1 MKRAGCIAP
10 HVHASYQA
18 KENLILEMKEAKKQC
33 YHEFK
38 NMIHRWSEESDL
50 DDEQIVKCMVDAARE
65 YYDEDVIDFECD
77 MELEEDEE
85 EDEE

>member
-1 MKRAGCIAP
+1 MAGCIAP
-10 HVHASYQA
+10 PVHAGYQA
-18 KENLILEMKEAKKQC
+18 KESLILEMSEAKKQC

-50 DDEQIVKCMVDAARE
+50 DDEQIVKCMVDAA
-65 YYDEDVIDFECD
+65 YYDEDVIEFECD

-85 EDEE
+85 EE

>member
-1 MKRAGCIAP
+1 
-10 HVHASYQA
+10 
-18 KENLILEMKEAKKQC
+18 
-33 YHEFK
+33 
-38 NMIHRWSEESDL
+38 MIHRWSEESDL
-50 DDEQIVKCMVDAARE
+50 DDEQIVKCMVDAAQE

>member
-18 KENLILEMKEAKKQC
+18 KESLILEMKEAKKQC

-77 MELEEDEE
+77 MELEEDE
-85 EDEE
+85 DEE